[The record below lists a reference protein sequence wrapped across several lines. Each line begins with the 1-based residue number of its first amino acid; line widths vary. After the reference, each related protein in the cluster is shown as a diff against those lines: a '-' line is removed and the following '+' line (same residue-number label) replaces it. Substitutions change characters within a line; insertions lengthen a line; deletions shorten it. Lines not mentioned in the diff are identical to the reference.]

1 MLLSKIIQLPIYTGD
16 LKIIISDDFF
26 TAKREFQIDVE
37 DELLKADAVTIP
49 VEHENGYLSYIIMF
63 KSESSVGTMAHE
75 AKHLLNMIWEHH
87 SIKLDVHNDEPE
99 CYYLEWIM
107 DTIYT
112 FFIESRLK

>member
-16 LKIIISDDFF
+16 MKIIIADDFCA
-26 TAKREFQIDVE
+26 AKREFTIDIE
-37 DELLKADAVTIP
+37 DEMLKAHALTIP
-49 VEHENGYLSYIIMF
+49 VVHENGYLDYIVMF
-63 KSESSVGTMAHE
+63 RPEASVGTMAHE

-107 DTIYT
+107 DTIHG